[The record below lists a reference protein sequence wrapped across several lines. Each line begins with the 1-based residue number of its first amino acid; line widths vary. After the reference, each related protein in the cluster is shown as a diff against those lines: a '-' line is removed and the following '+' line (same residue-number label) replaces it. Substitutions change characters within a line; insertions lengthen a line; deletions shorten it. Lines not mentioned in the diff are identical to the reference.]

1 MESGTMRSVDRGRGL
16 RPLHAPPAS
25 LRFGRGEWC
34 SLRSRLSIRYALI
47 KSQNK
52 HRPFGWCFIWL
63 LITGFATVAR
73 PRHYRLQSLGF
84 GWGLNAC
91 WRNSPL
97 RYEIR
102 QQALSGRVCHNARY
116 LALCQTLP
124 FRPQPPQAPLARW
137 LGLRSLPARYA
148 RGLAARGDGAA
159 ARNGVRPS
167 LNPRSCSGSMRD
179 EPRSSLLAVFEI
191 T

>member
-1 MESGTMRSVDRGRGL
+1 MIGL
-16 RPLHAPPAS
+16 
-25 LRFGRGEWC
+25 
-34 SLRSRLSIRYALI
+34 
-47 KSQNK
+47 
-52 HRPFGWCFIWL
+52 FILL
-63 LITGFATVAR
+63 LIAGFATVAP

-84 GWGLNAC
+84 GLGPFAS
-91 WRNSPL
+91 RREPSL
-97 RYEIR
+97 RSGTR
-102 QQALSGRVCHNARY
+102 LLAFRGRVCHNARY

-124 FRPQPPQAPLARW
+124 LGPNRPQAPLACR

-148 RGLAARGDGAA
+148 RGLAAHGDGAA
-159 ARNGVRPS
+159 ARNRVRPS